1 MKKFVMLTIL
11 ALMTLNCFSQ
21 IDTVK
26 NKVKLTDTTKVI
38 LSKETAK
45 EVVKDLIKLDGCEE
59 EVKLYQEKISLIEG
73 REEVKDS
80 IIQLLTIKDTNN
92 QSIIVLK
99 DEQLKISKE
108 LTDDLKKEIKR
119 RKTEGIFYKIG
130 SVIGII
136 STSILI
142 GIWL

>member
-1 MKKFVMLTIL
+1 MS
-11 ALMTLNCFSQ
+11 LNCFSQ

-26 NKVKLTDTTKVI
+26 NKVKQTTIISDTTKVV
-38 LSKETAK
+38 LSKEVAK
-45 EVVKDLIKLDGCEE
+45 EVVIDLIKLDGCEE
-59 EVKLYQEKISLIEG
+59 EVKLYQEKIELLNN

-92 QSIIVLK
+92 QSIIILK
-99 DEQLKISKE
+99 DEQLKVSKE
-108 LTDDLKKEIKR
+108 LTENLKKEIKR

-130 SVIGII
+130 SAIGII
-136 STSILI
+136 TTSILI

>member
-1 MKKFVMLTIL
+1 
-11 ALMTLNCFSQ
+11 MTLNCFSQ

-59 EVKLYQEKISLIEG
+59 EVKLYQEKISLIES

-92 QSIIVLK
+92 QCIIVLK

-108 LTDDLKKEIKR
+108 LTDNLKKEIKR

>member
-1 MKKFVMLTIL
+1 
-11 ALMTLNCFSQ
+11 MTLNCFSQ

-26 NKVKLTDTTKVI
+26 NKVKLSDTTKVI

-59 EVKLYQEKISLIEG
+59 EVKLYQEKISLIES

-92 QSIIVLK
+92 QSILVLK

-108 LTDDLKKEIKR
+108 LTDNLKKEIKR

>member
-26 NKVKLTDTTKVI
+26 NKVKLSDTTKVI

-59 EVKLYQEKISLIEG
+59 EVKLYQEKISLIES

-92 QSIIVLK
+92 QSILVLK

-108 LTDDLKKEIKR
+108 LTDNLKKEIKR

>member
-1 MKKFVMLTIL
+1 
-11 ALMTLNCFSQ
+11 MTLNCFSQ

-26 NKVKLTDTTKVI
+26 NKVKLSDTTKVI

-59 EVKLYQEKISLIEG
+59 EVKLYQEKISLIES

-108 LTDDLKKEIKR
+108 LTDNLKKEIKR

>member
-1 MKKFVMLTIL
+1 
-11 ALMTLNCFSQ
+11 MTLNCFSQ

-38 LSKETAK
+38 LSQEIAK

-108 LTDDLKKEIKR
+108 LTDELKKEIKR

>member
-1 MKKFVMLTIL
+1 LTIL
-11 ALMTLNCFSQ
+11 ALMSLNCFSQ

-26 NKVKLTDTTKVI
+26 NKVKQTTIISDTTKVV
-38 LSKETAK
+38 LSEEVAK
-45 EVVKDLIKLDGCEE
+45 EVVIDLIKLDGCEE
-59 EVKLYQEKISLIEG
+59 EVKLYQEKIELLNN

-92 QSIIVLK
+92 QSMIILK
-99 DEQLKISKE
+99 DEQLKVSKE
-108 LTDDLKKEIKR
+108 LTENLKKEIKR

-130 SVIGII
+130 SAIGII
-136 STSILI
+136 TTSILI

>member
-1 MKKFVMLTIL
+1 
-11 ALMTLNCFSQ
+11 MTLNCFSQ

-26 NKVKLTDTTKVI
+26 NKVKLSDTTKVI

-45 EVVKDLIKLDGCEE
+45 EVVKDLIKLDGREE
-59 EVKLYQEKISLIEG
+59 EVKLYQEKISLIES

-92 QSIIVLK
+92 QSILVLK

-108 LTDDLKKEIKR
+108 LTDNLKKEIKR

>member
-1 MKKFVMLTIL
+1 
-11 ALMTLNCFSQ
+11 MTLNCFSQ

-26 NKVKLTDTTKVI
+26 NKVKLSDTTKVI

-59 EVKLYQEKISLIEG
+59 EVKLYQEKISLIES

-80 IIQLLTIKDTNN
+80 IIQLLTIKDTSN
-92 QSIIVLK
+92 QSILVLK

-108 LTDDLKKEIKR
+108 LADNLKKEIKR

>member
-1 MKKFVMLTIL
+1 
-11 ALMTLNCFSQ
+11 MTLNCFSQ

-38 LSKETAK
+38 LSKEIAK

-59 EVKLYQEKISLIEG
+59 EVKLYQEKISLIES

-108 LTDDLKKEIKR
+108 LTDNLKKEIKR

>member
-1 MKKFVMLTIL
+1 MS
-11 ALMTLNCFSQ
+11 LNCFSQ

-26 NKVKLTDTTKVI
+26 NKVKQTTIISDTTKVV
-38 LSKETAK
+38 LSEEVAK
-45 EVVKDLIKLDGCEE
+45 EVVIDLIKLDGCEE
-59 EVKLYQEKISLIEG
+59 EVKLYQEKIELLNN

-92 QSIIVLK
+92 QSMIILK
-99 DEQLKISKE
+99 DEQLKVSKE
-108 LTDDLKKEIKR
+108 LTENLKKEIKR

-130 SVIGII
+130 SAIGII
-136 STSILI
+136 TTSILI

>member
-1 MKKFVMLTIL
+1 MLTIL

-59 EVKLYQEKISLIEG
+59 EVKLYQEKISLIEC

>member
-1 MKKFVMLTIL
+1 MLTIL

>member
-1 MKKFVMLTIL
+1 
-11 ALMTLNCFSQ
+11 MTLNCFSQ

>member
-1 MKKFVMLTIL
+1 
-11 ALMTLNCFSQ
+11 MTLNCFSQ

-59 EVKLYQEKISLIEG
+59 EVKLYQEKISLIES

-108 LTDDLKKEIKR
+108 LTDNLKKEIKR

>member
-1 MKKFVMLTIL
+1 
-11 ALMTLNCFSQ
+11 MTLNCFSQ

-38 LSKETAK
+38 LSQEIAK

-108 LTDDLKKEIKR
+108 LTDNLKKEIKR

>member
-1 MKKFVMLTIL
+1 MS
-11 ALMTLNCFSQ
+11 LNCFSQ

-26 NKVKLTDTTKVI
+26 NKVKQTTIISDTTKVV
-38 LSKETAK
+38 LSKEVAK
-45 EVVKDLIKLDGCEE
+45 EVVIDLIKLDGCEE
-59 EVKLYQEKISLIEG
+59 EVKLYQEKIELLNN

-92 QSIIVLK
+92 QSIIILK
-99 DEQLKISKE
+99 DEQLKVSKE
-108 LTDDLKKEIKR
+108 LTENLKIEIKR

-130 SVIGII
+130 SAIGII
-136 STSILI
+136 TTSILI